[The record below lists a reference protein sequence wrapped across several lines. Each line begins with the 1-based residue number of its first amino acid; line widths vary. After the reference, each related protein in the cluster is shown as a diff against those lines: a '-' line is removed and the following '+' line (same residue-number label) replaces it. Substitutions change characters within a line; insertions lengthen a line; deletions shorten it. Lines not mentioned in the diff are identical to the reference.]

1 MVGYVLI
8 KYFRYQNPKNY
19 WKSIEK
25 KFWIDFHLIL
35 HKITVELKEVC
46 MKREFFIFDRLS
58 VKKIKFR
65 SNKNFRP
72 NWHFFGVFNK
82 WRISMKSF
90 QPRVAR
96 KIHFLAKIK
105 KKNSKKWQNPIVTSG
120 KFGLLNRESGI
131 LKKFTKSTDFT
142 S

>member
-8 KYFRYQNPKNY
+8 KYFKYQNPKKR
-19 WKSIEK
+19 WKYFENRN
-25 KFWIDFHLIL
+25 WIDFHLIL

-72 NWHFFGVFNK
+72 NWHFFWRFSTNKEFLWRAFNQELPE
-82 WRISMKSF
+82 KSIF
-90 QPRVAR
+90 WPKLR
-96 KIHFLAKIK
+96 KKQQKMAKSYSNIWK
-105 KKNSKKWQNPIVTSG
+105 IW
-120 KFGLLNRESGI
+120 
-131 LKKFTKSTDFT
+131 FTKSGVWNFEKVY
-142 S
+142 

>member
-8 KYFRYQNPKNY
+8 KYFKYQNPKKR
-19 WKSIEK
+19 WKYFENRN
-25 KFWIDFHLIL
+25 WIDFHLIL

-72 NWHFFGVFNK
+72 NWHFFGVFQQIKNFYEEL
-82 WRISMKSF
+82 STKSCQKNPF
-90 QPRVAR
+90 FGQNQE
-96 KIHFLAKIK
+96 
-105 KKNSKKWQNPIVTSG
+105 KNSKKWQNPIVTSG

-142 S
+142 P